1 MKKLMKGLLITGLG
15 LALLALAPLSTKAQD
30 DYDYATKQ
38 KERAHKNKT
47 VKKQKSMVAEM
58 PNSEQYNYTYYEYNP
73 SSDYYYY
80 RYQYLYPR
88 PALPVTQNYV
98 PTDVVATIRNTY
110 GADLYDIT
118 TLTCADG
125 QACYNVRVIR
135 NGVVEDVL
143 VNSSGATV
151 MP

>member
-1 MKKLMKGLLITGLG
+1 
-15 LALLALAPLSTKAQD
+15 
-30 DYDYATKQ
+30 
-38 KERAHKNKT
+38 
-47 VKKQKSMVAEM
+47 MVAEM
-58 PNSEQYNYTYYEYNP
+58 PNSEQSSNGQYNYAYYDYDANA
-73 SSDYYYY
+73 DYYHY

-118 TLTCADG
+118 TLTCNDG
-125 QACYNVRVIR
+125 QTCYNVRVIR